1 MSKDE
6 TFPNILFAYESNPE
20 YTNYYLIPHDAEMSV
35 NLRKAIIGINGF
47 MVNGTDAPADAKVW
61 KHWAYVN
68 AAITKEREHLDN
80 NNVHN
85 ENRFFGMLNG
95 FQLEEAKQL
104 GESVSFDLNDPLLV
118 TINLNGPLLLVRAG
132 IIM

>member
-20 YTNYYLIPHDAEMSV
+20 YTDYYLIPADAEMSV
-35 NLRKAIIGINGF
+35 NLRKAVIGINGF
-47 MVNGTDAPADAKVW
+47 MINGDDAAEDAKVW

-68 AAITKEREHLDN
+68 AALTVDSKHLDQN
-80 NNVHN
+80 NTYN
-85 ENRFFGMLNG
+85 ENRFHGML
-95 FQLEEAKQL
+95 LEYKLDAAEF
-104 GESVSFDLNDPLLV
+104 GVEGPLIEHV
-118 TINLNGPLLLVRAG
+118 GPLLLIRAG

>member
-6 TFPNILFAYESNPE
+6 VFPNILFVYESNPE
-20 YTNYYLIPHDAEMSV
+20 YTNYYLIPSDAEMSV
-35 NLRKAIIGINGF
+35 NLRKAVIGLNGF
-47 MVNGTDAPADAKVW
+47 IVNATDMPEDAKVW

-68 AAITKEREHLDN
+68 AAITKERENLDAAN
-80 NNVHN
+80 AYE

-95 FQLEEAKQL
+95 FQIDEGAVF
-104 GESVSFDLNDPLLV
+104 GEQTLID
-118 TINLNGPLLLVRAG
+118 LNGPLLLVRAG